1 MFCLWL
7 SRLTCFADSVSCTW
21 RCSQLCIAISHEQP
35 NSEMFSFE
43 KILELPWD
51 LFLAIVLCQLFFSSA
66 FVSRQ
71 LNLVLVRTMGKAA
84 AKPKTAPGKDVVKK
98 LPRELTRQQLLSHLR
113 RQQPR
118 QLPRWKLNHL
128 LPRGLLALR
137 RLFLCPKL
145 LLSTRRTSATS
156 WAKWRGQIQTMLWPC
171 TTTTRPWESSMHK
184 SRLWLPSGRLTRV
197 ASGTAAT
204 LSPLRRPVP
213 PRSRVLLAG
222 RQGQLGT
229 KVCFFPLLSLIP
241 LPSSGGKLPMRC
253 IEIQAHHLSRNFWT
267 LWKAALRSG
276 MSLCRKK
283 SSSRTKVRR
292 STSGLVP
299 VVWPSLK
306 KLRSTAK
313 SSLPAWVA
321 TTPKVA
327 SPRVEPQG
335 TLLRSKPS
343 TLFTPSSR
351 RKWEK
356 LPLWVAA
363 CQIQIC

>member
-1 MFCLWL
+1 M
-7 SRLTCFADSVSCTW
+7 
-21 RCSQLCIAISHEQP
+21 
-35 NSEMFSFE
+35 
-43 KILELPWD
+43 
-51 LFLAIVLCQLFFSSA
+51 AIVLCQLFFSSA

-98 LPRELTRQQLLSHLR
+98 AAKRVNKAAAAKSSAKATAKAAAKVKVEPPSPQRSPRVEEIVPVSQAATVDKKDISNFLGQMKRANSDDAVALYNHYKTLGKFDAQKQALVAK
-113 RQQPR
+113 
-118 QLPRWKLNHL
+118 WKADKSCKWYSSYSESFEKTSASKKQ
-128 LPRGLLALR
+128 GAVGW
-137 RLFLCPKL
+137 
-145 LLSTRRTSATS
+145 STR
-156 WAKWRGQIQTMLWPC
+156 P
-171 TTTTRPWESSMHK
+171 
-184 SRLWLPSGRLTRV
+184 
-197 ASGTAAT
+197 
-204 LSPLRRPVP
+204 
-213 PRSRVLLAG
+213 AG
-222 RQGQLGT
+222 DQSL
-229 KVCFFPLLSLIP
+229 FFPLLLLIP

-356 LPLWVAA
+356 LPL
-363 CQIQIC
+363 

>member
-1 MFCLWL
+1 
-7 SRLTCFADSVSCTW
+7 
-21 RCSQLCIAISHEQP
+21 
-35 NSEMFSFE
+35 
-43 KILELPWD
+43 
-51 LFLAIVLCQLFFSSA
+51 
-66 FVSRQ
+66 
-71 LNLVLVRTMGKAA
+71 MGKAA

-98 LPRELTRQQLLSHLR
+98 AAKRVNKAAAAKSSAEATAKAAAKVKVEPPSPQRSPRVEEIVPVSQAATVDKKDISNFLGQMKRASSDDAVALYNHYKTLGKFDAQKQALVAK
-113 RQQPR
+113 
-118 QLPRWKLNHL
+118 WKADKSCKWYSSYSESFEKTSASKKQ
-128 LPRGLLALR
+128 GAVGW
-137 RLFLCPKL
+137 
-145 LLSTRRTSATS
+145 STR
-156 WAKWRGQIQTMLWPC
+156 P
-171 TTTTRPWESSMHK
+171 
-184 SRLWLPSGRLTRV
+184 
-197 ASGTAAT
+197 
-204 LSPLRRPVP
+204 
-213 PRSRVLLAG
+213 AG
-222 RQGQLGT
+222 DQSL
-229 KVCFFPLLSLIP
+229 FFPLLLLIP

-335 TLLRSKPS
+335 TLPEYTWYIKPKFHGMAELALAFDNPSMNWVYRDEEAGGTLARLGRSKGN
-343 TLFTPSSR
+343 LQTPWSVSINVLQR
-351 RKWEK
+351 F
-356 LPLWVAA
+356 AA
-363 CQIQIC
+363 EFSVPAF